1 MKAKSTKTLIVS
13 LAALSLALSGCSQQ
27 TIESAREDAERNV
40 DVIQREA
47 KRAERKAR
55 PHMSKLDMKTRVT
68 AALKANERLP
78 KTIRVDPNEGGVKL
92 RGTVD
97 TRAQKELAGRIAR
110 DTLTEDRTVIN
121 EIKLKS
127 E

>member
-27 TIESAREDAERNV
+27 TIEAPAKTPREMSMSFSVRQSVRN
-40 DVIQREA
+40 A
-47 KRAERKAR
+47 KAR
-55 PHMSKLDMKTRVT
+55 PHMSKLDMKTRST

-97 TRAQKELAGRIAR
+97 AGAEGTGRPDRARHAHRRQDG
-110 DTLTEDRTVIN
+110 N
-121 EIKLKS
+121 Q
-127 E
+127 